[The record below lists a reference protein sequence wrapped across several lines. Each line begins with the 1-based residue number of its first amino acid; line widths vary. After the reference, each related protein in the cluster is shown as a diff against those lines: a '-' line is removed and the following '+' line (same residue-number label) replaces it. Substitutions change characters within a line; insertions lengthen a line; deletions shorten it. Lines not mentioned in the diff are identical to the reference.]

1 MTNNG
6 KVGVAIVRFQ
16 VPDLHPGHKYLLDY
30 ISERS
35 ETLCVILTTMDA
47 VPTDKNPLSFED
59 RKEMVHELYPNAHV
73 LKVLN
78 CPNDGIWSKRI
89 DKALHEAFGEQE
101 IVLHGSR
108 DSFIPYYNGRYK
120 TEEVP
125 PIESPSGTELRK
137 ICTTSDR
144 LSYRIGVINSTLN
157 RYPIVYPAV
166 DCAPYKK
173 MDGTYYILLG
183 HKEGDGEKYRFIGG
197 ITDKKDCSYNK
208 TVDRELAEEGGEN
221 VLHGTPEYICSCSI
235 DDYRYRGTK
244 DGVMT
249 TFFGMEYYSG
259 IPEAHDDIDSV
270 KWFPLGEIENIIVES
285 HKPLLKELIQF
296 LGQTKWQKIKK
307 QIQSIFKTIF
317 S

>member
-59 RKEMVHELYPNAHV
+59 RKDMVLESYPNAHII
-73 LKVLN
+73 KVFN
-78 CPNDGIWSKRI
+78 CPDDGAWSKRI
-89 DKALHEAFGEQE
+89 DKALHEAFGEKE

-108 DSFIPYYNGRYK
+108 DSFIPYYSGRYK

-125 PIESPSGTELRK
+125 PIDSPSGTDLRK
-137 ICTTSDR
+137 TCTTCDHS
-144 LSYRIGVINSTLN
+144 SYRVGVISSALN
-157 RYPIVYPAV
+157 RFAIMYPAV

-173 MDGTYYILLG
+173 INGVYHILLG
-183 HKEGDGEKYRFIGG
+183 HRDGDGDKSRFIGG
-197 ITDKKDCSYNK
+197 ITDTKDKCYPDTSS
-208 TVDRELAEEGGEN
+208 RELAEEGGEN

-270 KWFPLGEIENIIVES
+270 KWWPLDEIENIIVES